1 MNIPLDKDYYIS
13 SDRYAFKLYKNIV
26 VNGKDS
32 FRVQGY
38 YITLNNCIKSY
49 IQEKLK
55 NSKAKSKNDIFK
67 DLEDIQEN
75 ISNMYRFIE
84 NNGEDVYIGTLNKLL
99 KGKIDLDTIKE
110 DEDEED

>member
-38 YITLNNCIKSY
+38 YITLNSCIKSY

-55 NSKAKSKNDIFK
+55 NSKAKSKSDVFK
-67 DLEDIQEN
+67 DLEQIQEN
-75 ISNMYRFIE
+75 ITNMYKFID
-84 NNGEDVYIGTLNKLL
+84 NNGEDIYIGTLNKLL
-99 KGKIDLDTIKE
+99 KGKIDLDTIE
-110 DEDEED
+110 DNEED

>member
-13 SDRYAFKLYKNIV
+13 SDRYAFKLYKNTV

-32 FRVQGY
+32 FRVRGY

-99 KGKIDLDTIKE
+99 KGKIDLDTIK
-110 DEDEED
+110 DDEED

>member
-13 SDRYAFKLYKNIV
+13 SYRYAFKLYKNIV

-38 YITLNNCIKSY
+38 YITLNSCIKSY

-55 NSKAKSKNDIFK
+55 NSKAKSKSDVFK
-67 DLEDIQEN
+67 DLEQIQEN
-75 ISNMYRFIE
+75 ITNMYKFIAS
-84 NNGEDVYIGTLNKLL
+84 NGEDIYIGTLNKLL
-99 KGKIDLDTIKE
+99 KGKIDLDTIE
-110 DEDEED
+110 EDEED

>member
-13 SDRYAFKLYKNIV
+13 SDKYAFKLYKNIV

-38 YITLNNCIKSY
+38 YTTLNSCIKSY

-55 NSKAKSKNDIFK
+55 NSKAKNKSDVFK
-67 DLEDIQEN
+67 DLEQIQEN
-75 ISNMYRFIE
+75 ISNMYKFID
-84 NNGEDVYIGTLNKLL
+84 NNVEDIYIGTLNKLL
-99 KGKIDLDTIKE
+99 KGKIDLDTIE
-110 DEDEED
+110 DNEED

>member
-84 NNGEDVYIGTLNKLL
+84 NNGEDVYISTLNKLL
-99 KGKIDLDTIKE
+99 KGKIDLDTIE
-110 DEDEED
+110 EEEEED